1 MSAPTVI
8 PWGEQA
14 WIALRHFND
23 RDYFE
28 AHDVWEEIWMEQ
40 RGPAKL
46 FYQGMIQAA
55 VGCYKADFGVY
66 NGAWRLLHRALDKF
80 ELAGAVEAP
89 FELERFRADVSDFL
103 ARIEAAGP
111 EGLASIDVET
121 YPVIWTAG
129 EVLKDAVLHG
139 GVVGED

>member
-1 MSAPTVI
+1 MAEPVTI
-8 PWGEQA
+8 PWDEKA

-40 RGPAKL
+40 RGAVKL
-46 FYQGMIQAA
+46 FYQGMIQVA

-66 NGAWRLLHRALDKF
+66 NGAYRLLHRALGKF
-80 ELAGAVEAP
+80 DMAGPVLAP
-89 FELERFRADVSDFL
+89 FDFERFLADVREFL

-111 EGLASIDVET
+111 EGLQAIAPES
-121 YPVIWTAG
+121 YPLIWTG
-129 EVLKDAVLHG
+129 GDVLRDAVAHG
-139 GVVGED
+139 GVLEED